1 MGTSTQNN
9 LEPVLISRNQ
19 TAHGLIGEDVI
30 NNQGQKI
37 ATVKDIILDRD
48 GKAILVVVSDHG
60 FLGIGSKVAAFDYS
74 RVFTQ
79 NPDGNVVM
87 GLSQDMVDRAAD
99 FSYDQKD
106 WAKAKII
113 PNGSVSVKNL
123 LNGVVF
129 DNNGKK
135 VADVDNIYLRNSEAA
150 QVIVSFNKT
159 MGMGGELAALNYD
172 DLQKIQKN
180 KDIDFKLTPKQSAQF
195 ANFKESAKY

>member
-1 MGTSTQNN
+1 
-9 LEPVLISRNQ
+9 
-19 TAHGLIGEDVI
+19 
-30 NNQGQKI
+30 
-37 ATVKDIILDRD
+37 
-48 GKAILVVVSDHG
+48 
-60 FLGIGSKVAAFDYS
+60 
-74 RVFTQ
+74 
-79 NPDGNVVM
+79 M

-113 PNGSVSVKNL
+113 PNGSVSVNAL
-123 LNGVVF
+123 LKGSVF

-135 VADVDNIYLRNSEAA
+135 VADVDNIYWRNSDAV

-180 KDIDFKLTPKQSAQF
+180 RDIDFKLTPKQSVQF